1 MIVQLTKST
10 SQSSAG
16 GARSDASSFR
26 GSSNHSSSAGFSAVL
41 AVVSFSDTARGLA
54 CATDA
59 PPPSAG
65 NQATSVATLPPKP
78 EMRPMPRRQ
87 EEPAWGSGSG
97 SGGSA
102 ARWIASSLWLR
113 RSDAIG
119 AKGLGC
125 IRAVAG
131 AAPEPGASGPG
142 LSETAARLWL
152 QRPATR
158 RPPRWRRRQA
168 VEAVGAVGGS
178 ACLVPALP
186 AHAEPSRDRRA
197 RAPTSGG
204 SDDGVGADGTGLL
217 RCIAGTWVGL
227 VQSATA
233 LIQITMSSAAAAAAP
248 TRADFRAL
256 IWKSAALHGYTDD
269 ASTTT
274 RLERRRRRHLH

>member
-1 MIVQLTKST
+1 MRLTKST

-78 EMRPMPRRQ
+78 EMRPMPWRQ

-125 IRAVAG
+125 IRAWRRRRG
-131 AAPEPGASGPG
+131 LGPA
-142 LSETAARLWL
+142 LSAARLWL

-168 VEAVGAVGGS
+168 AEAVGVVGGS

-197 RAPTSGG
+197 RAPTSQLEEGM
-204 SDDGVGADGTGLL
+204 TGWGQ
-217 RCIAGTWVGL
+217 RGEMG
-227 VQSATA
+227 
-233 LIQITMSSAAAAAAP
+233 
-248 TRADFRAL
+248 RAC
-256 IWKSAALHGYTDD
+256 
-269 ASTTT
+269 
-274 RLERRRRRHLH
+274 